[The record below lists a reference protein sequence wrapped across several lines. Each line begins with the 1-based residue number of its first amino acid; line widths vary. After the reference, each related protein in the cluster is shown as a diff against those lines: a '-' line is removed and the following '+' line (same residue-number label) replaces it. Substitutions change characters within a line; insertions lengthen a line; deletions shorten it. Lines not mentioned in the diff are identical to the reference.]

1 MTPPCPLFDF
11 RFCIFIALAFGAPV
25 TAQDA
30 VTPGQGEMRVWLEP
44 AFMRPAVSA
53 PIPGAK
59 KTVLAAG
66 FLSAR
71 GLEPCRPGALEQ
83 LRLTWAQFFA
93 KARSKAVGDLAQLQ
107 PRFERDSK
115 QVIVYAA
122 LESSRPIVA
131 AAVLAP
137 GFLDRFKDVFGEK
150 ILVVVPNRFTAYV
163 FPRLASEHQAFTPMI
178 FRAFRETAW
187 PVSVEMFEVS
197 TAGWRCIG
205 AYEEP

>member
-1 MTPPCPLFDF
+1 M
-11 RFCIFIALAFGAPV
+11 
-25 TAQDA
+25 
-30 VTPGQGEMRVWLEP
+30 
-44 AFMRPAVSA
+44 
-53 PIPGAK
+53 
-59 KTVLAAG
+59 
-66 FLSAR
+66 
-71 GLEPCRPGALEQ
+71 
-83 LRLTWAQFFA
+83 
-93 KARSKAVGDLAQLQ
+93 
-107 PRFERDSK
+107 
-115 QVIVYAA
+115 
-122 LESSRPIVA
+122 VA

-163 FPRLASEHQAFTPMI
+163 FPRLASEHQAFRPMI